1 MQLLSIDGRQCA
13 DRDLAAA
20 AQASIERPLGID
32 PCRRARMM
40 QRADA
45 LDRGEI
51 ARSGL
56 DADGALC
63 GGRQPGRHAQ
73 AGPDA
78 GIEAQALQAGHGQ
91 DDGVVV
97 AGIELGQTGV
107 DVATQIAHLQIRSSR
122 LDLGMAAQGGGA
134 DDGAGRQRV
143 QIGMAVADEGISG
156 VFAFEYRRQFEAG
169 IQLHRHILQRMH
181 RDVGLTAFQRQFQ
194 LLQEQ
199 TLAAD
204 GRQRAIQYLVAARR
218 QRHQFH
224 HQIRV
229 QRAQTRGH
237 MFGLPQGE
245 LTLAGGD
252 TQQHARVPAG
262 IRARSREQN
271 GLGGKF
277 GGWNCLV
284 EGLMAGP
291 CSLHGKAGAGAGRE
305 GREGRAARTRS
316 LGGCGRCRF
325 EPSNWAGF
333 EHGP

>member
-1 MQLLSIDGRQCA
+1 
-13 DRDLAAA
+13 
-20 AQASIERPLGID
+20 
-32 PCRRARMM
+32 
-40 QRADA
+40 
-45 LDRGEI
+45 
-51 ARSGL
+51 
-56 DADGALC
+56 
-63 GGRQPGRHAQ
+63 
-73 AGPDA
+73 
-78 GIEAQALQAGHGQ
+78 
-91 DDGVVV
+91 
-97 AGIELGQTGV
+97 
-107 DVATQIAHLQIRSSR
+107 
-122 LDLGMAAQGGGA
+122 MAAQGGGA

-277 GGWNCLV
+277 RGLELPRRRLDSRAMLASRQGWSR
-284 EGLMAGP
+284 G
-291 CSLHGKAGAGAGRE
+291 
-305 GREGRAARTRS
+305 RTRRTRRKS
-316 LGGCGRCRF
+316 SKDAKFGRLWEVSFRAIQLGWIRTRAMIHAQPAFVGPDLSGHTKARSGAQVGRVRAPGCLGKHAMPASARR
-325 EPSNWAGF
+325 PAGLAAAADANDS
-333 EHGP
+333 